1 MLWYFELYFF
11 KIHSTSYR
19 KTIKINQQ
27 QKRNV
32 ILLVFN
38 YFLNRVANMVIRIP
52 FVLTFHGHTY
62 KEIRYVLFNF
72 QTNRN
77 VLVTIVV
84 GVYSEES
91 SGQVTLWSKVVQ
103 SLLLYIFTRDICLL
117 FLTSTQRLHPWLS
130 YWLIH

>member
-1 MLWYFELYFF
+1 
-11 KIHSTSYR
+11 
-19 KTIKINQQ
+19 
-27 QKRNV
+27 
-32 ILLVFN
+32 
-38 YFLNRVANMVIRIP
+38 MVIRIP

-91 SGQVTLWSKVVQ
+91 SGQVTL
-103 SLLLYIFTRDICLL
+103 
-117 FLTSTQRLHPWLS
+117 
-130 YWLIH
+130 